1 MMNNGAMINMI
12 LSGKK
17 ILVTGGSGMIGRELI
32 DLLLNKKCDIYVASI
47 DRNVEL
53 PSGITFKYADLRD
66 FQNCIKV
73 MEGMDVV
80 FNLVGIKA
88 SPKILAEK
96 PASSFVP
103 HLQFNTNTMEAA
115 MKNNVEW
122 YMYTSTVGVYETEGV
137 EILTEDDVWLTFP
150 SKNDWF
156 GGWAK
161 RMGELQAQ
169 AYEIEY
175 KRKNISVV
183 RPGNV
188 YGRYDNF
195 DPENAMVIPS
205 LISKAV
211 NSKDGYFSV
220 WGDGKTQRDFIHA
233 RDVARGMLYCV
244 EKEITEPINL
254 GSGEAYTIKSIAE
267 IIAELTNTKIKWD
280 TTKPSG
286 DSKRLLDMTR
296 AKLYGFESEMT
307 LRDGIE
313 DVLNWYMENKEFT
326 KSRYNTFEEIK

>member
-1 MMNNGAMINMI
+1 
-12 LSGKK
+12 
-17 ILVTGGSGMIGRELI
+17 
-32 DLLLNKKCDIYVASI
+32 
-47 DRNVEL
+47 
-53 PSGITFKYADLRD
+53 
-66 FQNCIKV
+66 
-73 MEGMDVV
+73 MDVV

-122 YMYTSTVGVYETEGV
+122 YMYTSTVGVYETEDV

>member
-1 MMNNGAMINMI
+1 MI

-32 DLLLNKKCDIYVASI
+32 DLLLNKDCDIYVASI

-53 PSGITFKYADLRD
+53 PTGITFKYTDLRD
-66 FQNCIKV
+66 FQNCIEV
-73 MEGMDVV
+73 MKGMDVV

-122 YMYTSTVGVYETEGV
+122 YVYTSTVGVYETEDV
-137 EILTEDDVWLTFP
+137 EILTEDDVWLTSP

-211 NSKDGYFSV
+211 NTKDGYFSV
-220 WGDGKTQRDFIHA
+220 WGDGKTQRDFIHS
-233 RDVARGMLYCV
+233 RDVARGMLYTV

-254 GSGEAYTIKSIAE
+254 GSGEAYAIKSIAE

-296 AKLYGFESEMT
+296 AKLYGFECEMT

-313 DVLNWYMENKEFT
+313 DVLNWYVENKEFT
-326 KSRYNTFEEIK
+326 KSRYNIFKEIK